1 MRSAERF
8 PETELHFYSEKRVNS
23 LILPEKLLVFITSK
37 HNKKIMSVI
46 CRTPSSCDVF
56 HRMQLT

>member
-8 PETELHFYSEKRVNS
+8 PETELHFYLEKPVNS
-23 LILPEKLLVFITSK
+23 PILPEKLLIFMSPK

>member
-1 MRSAERF
+1 MRSADRF
-8 PETELHFYSEKRVNS
+8 PETELHFYKEKPVNS
-23 LILPEKLLVFITSK
+23 SILPEKLLIFMCPK